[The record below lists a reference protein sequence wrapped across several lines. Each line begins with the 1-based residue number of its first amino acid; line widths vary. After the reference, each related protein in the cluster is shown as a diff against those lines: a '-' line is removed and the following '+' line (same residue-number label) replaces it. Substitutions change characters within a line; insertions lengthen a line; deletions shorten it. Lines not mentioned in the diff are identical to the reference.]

1 MEKTQLIK
9 VKNRS
14 AGLVVYSI
22 PEDNIRRIFASGEE
36 KKIQLGELEK
46 LTYQAGGKEL
56 IANYLQLT
64 DPRATEELNVHT
76 EPEYWMNEEQIL
88 DLLQSGSQEQ
98 FLDALDFAP
107 QGVIDLIK
115 DLAVKIRLNDFNKR
129 EAIKAKT
136 GFDVSAALAHIEEEK
151 AEDNTSEV
159 QQAKR
164 RVQPAED
171 TTETARR
178 TTPRTYNVVTK

>member
-1 MEKTQLIK
+1 M
-9 VKNRS
+9 NRNNFIY
-14 AGLVVYSI
+14 AAI
-22 PEDNIRRIFASGEE
+22 I
-36 KKIQLGELEK
+36 
-46 LTYQAGGKEL
+46 T
-56 IANYLQLT
+56 
-64 DPRATEELNVHT
+64 
-76 EPEYWMNEEQIL
+76 
-88 DLLQSGSQEQ
+88 GS
-98 FLDALDFAP
+98 
-107 QGVIDLIK
+107 IDLIK

-171 TTETARR
+171 TAETARR
-178 TTPRTYNVVTK
+178 TTPKTYNVVTK